1 MCDAP
6 LTLADISEQ
15 TGSMR
20 AKGTIGLN
28 CKWDRMVGFGQQNI
42 LLTHSSFLA
51 SAAVATALAPLVAS
65 CRHV

>member
-28 CKWDRMVGFGQQNI
+28 CKWDRFGQQSI
-42 LLTHSSFLA
+42 LLTHSSLLA

-65 CRHV
+65 CRDV